1 LSEGHHKRGLPLE
14 RIVALAAT
22 NPARIMGLGHAKGS
36 LTPGLDADLVL
47 ADLDAEWTL
56 ERGDV
61 VSSAGYSIYEGQ
73 RFRGRIRDA
82 FVRGRQVLREDTLL
96 NDAVGAGLGKLPDSY
111 CNSMECFRRVGSH
124 NLLIFLICH
133 TPSTGT

>member
-1 LSEGHHKRGLPLE
+1 MPRE
-14 RIVALAAT
+14 A
-22 NPARIMGLGHAKGS
+22 
-36 LTPGLDADLVL
+36 PGLDADLAL

-82 FVRGRQVLREDTLL
+82 FVRGRAVLREDTPL
-96 NDAVGAGLGKLPDSY
+96 NDAVGHGHY
-111 CNSMECFRRVGSH
+111 IRRR
-124 NLLIFLICH
+124 LL
-133 TPSTGT
+133 S